1 MRGDV
6 ETLGAQ
12 PSEPRRGDRVV
23 RDGPDKGDGLR
34 VVGPSRRRPA
44 RGDPRG
50 VLDSVVPGSI
60 SEVAVVV
67 VVATVDV
74 AEHAPDRERRRA
86 GSPPR
91 RLVVKV
97 VVILFRRRRHVG
109 EEGGAVGA
117 EVERP
122 RGGPPAP
129 RGAAATVSRRRL
141 GGADIAPDVGSG
153 RGAVPLGRGDDV
165 VVVRLVPYTNNPVPV
180 AIRASL
186 NQSHR
191 RVRGNADFGELR
203 VPVALFE
210 RPVTHRR
217 HGTPRRRAGRRRRV
231 EARAHRRVSAR
242 GAE

>member
-12 PSEPRRGDRVV
+12 PAEPRRGDRVV

-34 VVGPSRRRPA
+34 VVGPSRHRGTP

-50 VLDSVVPGSI
+50 VLDSVVPGPI
-60 SEVAVVV
+60 SEVAVV

-74 AEHAPDRERRRA
+74 AEHAPDRERRRT

-97 VVILFRRRRHVG
+97 VVVIFRRRRHVG

-117 EVERP
+117 EVEPP

-129 RGAAATVSRRRL
+129 CATAVSRRRL
-141 GGADIAPDVGSG
+141 GVPISPPTSAP
-153 RGAVPLGRGDDV
+153 
-165 VVVRLVPYTNNPVPV
+165 
-180 AIRASL
+180 
-186 NQSHR
+186 
-191 RVRGNADFGELR
+191 
-203 VPVALFE
+203 
-210 RPVTHRR
+210 
-217 HGTPRRRAGRRRRV
+217 
-231 EARAHRRVSAR
+231 ARARSPSDAATMSSLFASSLIPKTPSPSPFARR
-242 GAE
+242 